1 MACAK
6 YTRPVQA
13 NSMEEAMAKLSEGY
27 WLSNGI
33 STKYFCLAHY
43 TDASGRT
50 YYGVSHAD
58 NYMSPGGNPSADAR
72 NYYID
77 D

>member
-1 MACAK
+1 MERII
-6 YTRPVQA
+6 TRIFA
-13 NSMEEAMAKLSEGY
+13 
-27 WLSNGI
+27 
-33 STKYFCLAHY
+33 LAHY

-58 NYMSPGGNPSADAR
+58 NCMSPGGNPSADVR